1 MFKDTNQVQRDVPV
15 DRGHMPLAARMRP
28 RTLEEYAGQKEIIGE
43 GKLLWRS
50 MQSGRLSSC
59 IFYGP
64 PGTGKTTLALL
75 IARVTESEFVQL
87 SAVTSNVEELRK
99 AVSAARDILRFNGK
113 KTILFIDE
121 VHRFNKAQQDVLLPH
136 VEDGTI
142 IFIGTT
148 TQNPSFAI
156 NAPLVSR
163 SLIFRLKPLLVEDIV
178 ALLQRALKDTERGFG
193 SRRVIADKAAL
204 KHIAVISDGDA
215 RRALNA
221 LEIAVLT
228 TMPDSEGAV
237 RLTLKIAE
245 ESIQQKAVLYDHDGD
260 GHYDTISAFIKSM
273 RGSNP
278 DAAVF
283 WLAKMIEAGEDIRF
297 IARRMLIF
305 ASEDIGN
312 ADPDALTVAAS
323 CATAIDIVG
332 LPEAR
337 IILAQTVVYLATAP
351 KSNASYR
358 AVEEALGDVRKGRI
372 PEVPVHLRNAVSAA
386 SERMG
391 FGKDYKYPH
400 EYDGH
405 FVDQDYGDIG
415 KRYYEP
421 SGIGYEKVIKERLEG
436 WRKQRKNSD
445 RRS

>member
-1 MFKDTNQVQRDVPV
+1 
-15 DRGHMPLAARMRP
+15 MPLAARMRP
-28 RTLEEYAGQKEIIGE
+28 RTIEEYAGQKEIIGE

-50 MQSGRLSSC
+50 MKSGKLSSC

-64 PGTGKTTLALL
+64 PGTGKTTLALM
-75 IARVTESEFVQL
+75 ISRATGSEFVQL

-99 AVSAARDILRFNGK
+99 AISGAKDLLRFNGK

-142 IFIGTT
+142 VFIGTT

-163 SLIFRLKPLLVEDIV
+163 SLIFRLKPLSVEDIV
-178 ALLQRALKDTERGFG
+178 ALLERALKDTGRGFG
-193 SRRVIADKAAL
+193 ARKVIADAEAL

-221 LEIAVLT
+221 LEVAVLT
-228 TMPDSEGAV
+228 TMPDRDGATRITV
-237 RLTLKIAE
+237 KIAE
-245 ESIQQKAVLYDHDGD
+245 ESIQQKAVRYDHDGD

-273 RGSNP
+273 RGSDP
-278 DAAVF
+278 DAAVY

-297 IARRMLIF
+297 VARRMLIF

-312 ADPDALTVAAS
+312 ADPDALTIATS
-323 CATAIDIVG
+323 CAAAIDIVG

-337 IILAQTVVYLATAP
+337 IILAQAVVYLATAP

-358 AVEEALGDVRKGRI
+358 AVEEALGDVREGRI
-372 PEVPVHLRNAVSAA
+372 PEVPDHLRNAVSAA

-405 FVDQDYGDIG
+405 FVDQQYCDIA

-421 SGIGYEKVIKERLEG
+421 SDSGYEKVIKERLEQ
-436 WRKQRKNSD
+436 WRKKRKNSE
-445 RRS
+445 RQS